1 MVSVNIGLVHYVL
14 DHIYGTL
21 LHRTKLGTPFFSK
34 GWGGTKLDLLERMV
48 KQLFPDAHCQ
58 NWPPTAVQPM
68 WKTVWETNSSCLREG
83 VFRTTCD
90 ERLIDAL
97 PPESHNARVA
107 FLTPKNITPE
117 KMSCVV
123 HLAGTGDHTFER
135 RLRLGGPLLK
145 NNIATMV
152 LESPYYGQRRPSM
165 QRGAKLQCVSDLL
178 LLGKATIDE
187 ARSLLYWLQNEAG
200 YGKMGICG
208 LSMGGVHAAMVGS
221 LHPTPIATL
230 PFLAPHSAVVP
241 FCEGVY
247 KYATAWDVLREDA
260 AALTQDVT
268 SLTEDAAQ
276 KTGVTIEQVR
286 DRLRSVLSL
295 TDVTRFPVPK
305 NPQAVIFVGAT
316 DDGYIPRHSVM
327 ELQKAWPGSEVRWV
341 TGGHVSSFFLHNDAF
356 RKAIV
361 DALDRL

>member
-1 MVSVNIGLVHYVL
+1 LNEVS
-14 DHIYGTL
+14 
-21 LHRTKLGTPFFSK
+21 
-34 GWGGTKLDLLERMV
+34 
-48 KQLFPDAHCQ
+48 
-58 NWPPTAVQPM
+58 
-68 WKTVWETNSSCLREG
+68 
-83 VFRTTCD
+83 
-90 ERLIDAL
+90 
-97 PPESHNARVA
+97 
-107 FLTPKNITPE
+107 
-117 KMSCVV
+117 
-123 HLAGTGDHTFER
+123 
-135 RLRLGGPLLK
+135 LK
-145 NNIATMV
+145 
-152 LESPYYGQRRPSM
+152 S
-165 QRGAKLQCVSDLL
+165 
-178 LLGKATIDE
+178 
-187 ARSLLYWLQNEAG
+187 
-200 YGKMGICG
+200 
-208 LSMGGVHAAMVGS
+208 GVHAAMVGS

-260 AALTQDVT
+260 AAITQDVT

-276 KTGVTIEQVR
+276 KTGITIEQVR